1 MSETPG
7 QRGSAKGG
15 SRRWRAVL
23 LAEDPADIGGHR
35 PSRTVTSTSHTLS
48 AQLPREARRRFAPRR
63 SGSWAGEVDRLLG
76 SPLDTSPTWPLAHVP
91 RDPQSLVRHG
101 VRTLHAHRP
110 PPRGRALT
118 ADSPATT
125 FSPACGQS
133 GFSGSAGSHRPPH
146 LRRGDGQ
153 PLSPRQT
160 LDRDCRPLGTGLGPR
175 LWGKRGL
182 APPPFW
188 GCSGGTQP

>member
-76 SPLDTSPTWPLAHVP
+76 SPLDTSPTWLLAHVP

-101 VRTLHAHRP
+101 VRTLHAHCP

-118 ADSPATT
+118 ADNLLTGMWAERLFRKRRVPQT
-125 FSPACGQS
+125 
-133 GFSGSAGSHRPPH
+133 PH